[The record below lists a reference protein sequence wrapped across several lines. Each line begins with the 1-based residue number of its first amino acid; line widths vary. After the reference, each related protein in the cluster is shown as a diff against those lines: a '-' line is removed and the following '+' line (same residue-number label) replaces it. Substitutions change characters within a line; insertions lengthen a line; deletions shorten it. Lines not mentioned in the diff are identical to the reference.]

1 MKNIDNDTAARAIIN
16 ACKTKFKSDSSGI
29 QLDNSNNTLIVLA
42 CAGSEFEFKYDKS
55 DIENSVYYKVEG
67 TKFQWKK
74 RKVYSFDS
82 EQIIFGVSTTDDTFN
97 RGRLDFKSNDIIIF
111 STTNTK
117 TSKYFCYPK

>member
-1 MKNIDNDTAARAIIN
+1 MKTLLTFFFLFFSSSVFSNTYEDCILENMKNIDNDTAARAIIN

-82 EQIIFGVSTTDDTFN
+82 E
-97 RGRLDFKSNDIIIF
+97 
-111 STTNTK
+111 
-117 TSKYFCYPK
+117 